1 MVEKKRIVSCFAR
14 FFANFAAELFLSREM
29 YKICSLVILFLV
41 STFALANPISQQQAL
56 RKAQDFAEKRL
67 RISNSGKLRLVHVE
81 KAKEQ
86 AGWYAFN
93 LTGKRGFV
101 IVSGNDQTDGI
112 LGYADQGE
120 FDYDNMPENM
130 RVWLEQYAQSIEAIS
145 KGVLRPARNIAGHP
159 TEVVEPLITSMW
171 GQKDPYNSMC
181 PQVNSTRCPAGCT
194 AVAMAQV
201 MRYHHFPTTST
212 NVIPAYTTSS
222 LGIDMPELQ
231 STTFDW
237 DKMPDQLS
245 SDTPQESIDEVA
257 KLLLYCGQATEMNYD
272 ATGSG
277 AFTDILP
284 QRMPQYFNYPKT
296 IHYVYRKSYS
306 EEEWDSLL
314 VRELTNGRP
323 VIYTAYTNLGA
334 GHTFVCDGYDGQGLY
349 HINWGWLGAGNGYY
363 RISVACAQGE
373 NLDENIKN
381 YQLSI
386 NQSALLGI
394 KPRGNDDFV
403 APDRPFRVC
412 SRPSIK
418 GGYTYTRTTKKN
430 PFKDISIKQTF
441 NNTTAVTKSLY
452 YGLALC
458 DKNDNI
464 VAVVK
469 AVSTSLKPYPSLTFE
484 ASNLELGAGFSG
496 HYTLKAVYKLTS
508 SGSWQLM
515 GGTDQNYVEME
526 MTDREMTL
534 TPVPK
539 ANFVVNDVRMEKD
552 VLTINFDNNDED
564 FYGPIYL
571 RKLVPSTGQITQ
583 VAYDN
588 MFFESG
594 SNREFGI
601 YVDPSKKFD
610 MHADEF
616 YLSVDEYDTHYFYTN
631 VSEGCHLDKQIELL
645 NLSDD
650 LGTIV
655 GDRIMCRVKVSNNDE
670 KAYNNY
676 LTVSSLDSNNNL
688 EESHRELI
696 SLQPGESLVK
706 EYDVPISDFTAEY
719 ALVVST
725 KDNVYEWVS
734 DTTEMKPVAKGAI
747 YWTKDGVLKTML
759 AAKVFHVPEEA
770 LAINLHNAYTSNV
783 VPNSNPNTIYM
794 LDRTI
799 PSGLTSSNFINASNK
814 GNKLTLVDG
823 YDYYFPIEMSF
834 SGIVSYQRE
843 IADTVTFNWSTLSLP
858 FTPAEVL
865 ADDAFISWYADAEA
879 EEGDFWLFNFEG
891 VENDTVRTSFSKGV
905 KANVPCVMACDERL
919 AGKTIYFQTL
929 KTTIAPTVLHPT
941 VTKGETQLISS
952 NTQETIQQGYV
963 ISGNQWVS
971 VSKQADM
978 TDDDGYGTTDDTVSD
993 TTDETSQ
1000 YMLDV
1005 FRAYLSSTSETL
1017 SDTLAIDAEDII
1029 HPKEPPYVLLGDVN
1043 NDGFVNMSDVTI
1055 IINYILG
1062 MSLDT
1067 FVFDNA
1073 DVIGDGFINMSD
1085 VTAVIGIILGTY
1097 QIDNTN

>member
-1 MVEKKRIVSCFAR
+1 
-14 FFANFAAELFLSREM
+14 M

-41 STFALANPISQQQAL
+41 STFAMANPISQQQAL

-67 RISNSGKLRLVHVE
+67 RISNSGKLRLAHVG

-145 KGVLRPARNIAGHP
+145 EGVLRPARNIAGHP

-201 MRYHHFPTTST
+201 MRYHRFPTTST
-212 NVIPAYTTSS
+212 NVIPAYTTSTHS
-222 LGIDMPELQ
+222 IGMPELQ
-231 STTFDW
+231 PTTFDW

-284 QRMPQYFNYPKT
+284 QRMPLYFNYPKT

-441 NNTTAVTKSLY
+441 NNTTAVAKSLN

-469 AVSTSLKPYPSLTFE
+469 AVSTSLKPYPPLTFE

-515 GGTDQNYVEME
+515 GGTDKNYVEVE

-610 MHADEF
+610 MHANEF

-631 VSEGCHLDKQIELL
+631 LSEGCHLDKQVELL
-645 NLSDD
+645 NLDEDHS
-650 LGTIV
+650 TIV

-676 LTVSSLDSNNNL
+676 LTVSSLDSNDNL
-688 EESHRELI
+688 EESHREFI
-696 SLQPGESLVK
+696 SLLPGDSLVK

-725 KDNVYEWVS
+725 KDNVYEWES

-794 LDRTI
+794 LDRTF
-799 PSGLTSSNFINASNK
+799 PSGLTSSNFIDASNK

-823 YDYYFPIEMSF
+823 YDYYFPFEMSF

-865 ADDAFISWYADAEA
+865 ADDAFITWYADAEA

-971 VSKQADM
+971 VSKQADT

>member
-29 YKICSLVILFLV
+29 YKICSLAILFLV
-41 STFALANPISQQQAL
+41 STFAMANPISQQQAL

-67 RISNSGKLRLVHVE
+67 RISNSGKLRLAHVG

-145 KGVLRPARNIAGHP
+145 EGVLRPARNIAGHP

-201 MRYHHFPTTST
+201 MRYHRFPTTST

-237 DKMPDQLS
+237 DKMPDQLL

-403 APDRPFRVC
+403 APDQPFRVC

-430 PFKDISIKQTF
+430 PFKDISVKQTF
-441 NNTTAVTKSLY
+441 NNTTAVAKSLY

-469 AVSTSLKPYPSLTFE
+469 AVSTSLKPYPPLTFE

-515 GGTDQNYVEME
+515 GGTDQNYVEVE
-526 MTDREMTL
+526 MTDCEMTL

-539 ANFVVNDVRMEKD
+539 ANFVVNDVRMDKD

-631 VSEGCHLDKQIELL
+631 VSEGCHLDKQVELL
-645 NLSDD
+645 NLSED

-676 LTVSSLDSNNNL
+676 LTVSSLDSNDNL

-823 YDYYFPIEMSF
+823 YDYYFPFEMSF

-879 EEGDFWLFNFEG
+879 EEGDFWLFDFEG

-905 KANVPCVMACDERL
+905 KTNVPCVMACDERL

-971 VSKQADM
+971 VSKQADT
-978 TDDDGYGTTDDTVSD
+978 TDDDGSGTTDDTVSE

>member
-1 MVEKKRIVSCFAR
+1 
-14 FFANFAAELFLSREM
+14 M

-564 FYGPIYL
+564 LSRL
-571 RKLVPSTGQITQ
+571 R
-583 VAYDN
+583 
-588 MFFESG
+588 
-594 SNREFGI
+594 
-601 YVDPSKKFD
+601 
-610 MHADEF
+610 
-616 YLSVDEYDTHYFYTN
+616 
-631 VSEGCHLDKQIELL
+631 
-645 NLSDD
+645 
-650 LGTIV
+650 
-655 GDRIMCRVKVSNNDE
+655 
-670 KAYNNY
+670 
-676 LTVSSLDSNNNL
+676 
-688 EESHRELI
+688 
-696 SLQPGESLVK
+696 
-706 EYDVPISDFTAEY
+706 
-719 ALVVST
+719 
-725 KDNVYEWVS
+725 
-734 DTTEMKPVAKGAI
+734 
-747 YWTKDGVLKTML
+747 
-759 AAKVFHVPEEA
+759 
-770 LAINLHNAYTSNV
+770 
-783 VPNSNPNTIYM
+783 
-794 LDRTI
+794 
-799 PSGLTSSNFINASNK
+799 
-814 GNKLTLVDG
+814 
-823 YDYYFPIEMSF
+823 
-834 SGIVSYQRE
+834 
-843 IADTVTFNWSTLSLP
+843 
-858 FTPAEVL
+858 
-865 ADDAFISWYADAEA
+865 
-879 EEGDFWLFNFEG
+879 
-891 VENDTVRTSFSKGV
+891 
-905 KANVPCVMACDERL
+905 
-919 AGKTIYFQTL
+919 
-929 KTTIAPTVLHPT
+929 
-941 VTKGETQLISS
+941 
-952 NTQETIQQGYV
+952 
-963 ISGNQWVS
+963 
-971 VSKQADM
+971 
-978 TDDDGYGTTDDTVSD
+978 
-993 TTDETSQ
+993 
-1000 YMLDV
+1000 
-1005 FRAYLSSTSETL
+1005 
-1017 SDTLAIDAEDII
+1017 
-1029 HPKEPPYVLLGDVN
+1029 
-1043 NDGFVNMSDVTI
+1043 
-1055 IINYILG
+1055 
-1062 MSLDT
+1062 
-1067 FVFDNA
+1067 
-1073 DVIGDGFINMSD
+1073 
-1085 VTAVIGIILGTY
+1085 
-1097 QIDNTN
+1097 

>member
-1 MVEKKRIVSCFAR
+1 
-14 FFANFAAELFLSREM
+14 M

-41 STFALANPISQQQAL
+41 STFAMANPISQQQAL

-67 RISNSGKLRLVHVE
+67 RISNSGKLRLAHVG

-145 KGVLRPARNIAGHP
+145 EGVLRPARNIAGHP

-201 MRYHHFPTTST
+201 MRYHRFPTTST
-212 NVIPAYTTSS
+212 NVIPAYTTSTHS
-222 LGIDMPELQ
+222 IGMPELQ
-231 STTFDW
+231 PTTFDW

-284 QRMPQYFNYPKT
+284 QRMPLYFNYPKT

-430 PFKDISIKQTF
+430 PFKDISVKQTF
-441 NNTTAVTKSLY
+441 NNTTAVAKSLY

-469 AVSTSLKPYPSLTFE
+469 AVSTSLKPYPPLTFE
-484 ASNLELGAGFSG
+484 ASNLELGAGYSG

-515 GGTDQNYVEME
+515 GGTDKNYVEVE

-610 MHADEF
+610 MHANEF

-631 VSEGCHLDKQIELL
+631 LSEGCHLDKQVELL
-645 NLSDD
+645 NLDEDHS
-650 LGTIV
+650 TIV

-725 KDNVYEWVS
+725 KDNVYEWES

-794 LDRTI
+794 LDRTF
-799 PSGLTSSNFINASNK
+799 PSGLTSSNFIDASNK

-834 SGIVSYQRE
+834 SGVVSYQRE

-971 VSKQADM
+971 VSKQADT
-978 TDDDGYGTTDDTVSD
+978 TDDDGYGTTDDTISD